1 MQRINSIINELL
13 SAMSALSGNVRL
25 SNNQSMTGGLSDG
38 SEIIIRPIRYEDSAA
53 LMDMHHRLSR
63 KSLYYRY
70 LGLSKP
76 RQEEI
81 DALCRMGGER
91 GAVLIATMK
100 DSPETII
107 GIAHYELDPDQGP
120 GVAEP
125 AILVEDRYQGKGL
138 GSLLFHE
145 LIRLAQRR
153 GVSEFRAVIH
163 PDNNPSR
170 SLLYKSR
177 YPVEE
182 RPDYGVIHAKIDLK
196 SRPQVAPPSAPSGVR
211 APSWFINT
219 DWSAG

>member
-1 MQRINSIINELL
+1 
-13 SAMSALSGNVRL
+13 MSAISGNVRL
-25 SNNQSMTGGLSDG
+25 SNNQSITGGLSDG

-53 LMDMHHRLSR
+53 LMDMHNRLSR
-63 KSLYYRY
+63 NSLYYRY
-70 LGLSKP
+70 LGFSKP

-81 DALCRMGGER
+81 DALCRIRGER
-91 GAVLIATMK
+91 GAVLVATLK
-100 DSPETII
+100 GSPETVV
-107 GIAHYELDPDQGP
+107 GIAHYELDSDQGP

-153 GVSEFRAVIH
+153 GVLKFRAVVH
-163 PDNNPSR
+163 PDNKPSR

-182 RPDYGVIHAKIDLK
+182 RPDGGVIYAEIHLK
-196 SRPQVAPPSAPSGVR
+196 SRPQVASQPLPSGVG
-211 APSWFINT
+211 APSWFVNT
-219 DWSAG
+219 NWGASFP